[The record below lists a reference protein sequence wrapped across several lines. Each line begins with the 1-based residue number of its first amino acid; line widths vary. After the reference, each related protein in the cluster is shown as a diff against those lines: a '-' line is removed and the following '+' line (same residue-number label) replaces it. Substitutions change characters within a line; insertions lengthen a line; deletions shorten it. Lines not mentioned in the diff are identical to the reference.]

1 MAGRLGRN
9 LACLLLFGVGA
20 QALGGGAVGVIGSAI
35 VALAAN
41 RAWKAQQ
48 HADAR
53 ARHAADV
60 IADERLRA
68 DVRAVHQHAAE
79 RPTEPPAG
87 RAA

>member
-1 MAGRLGRN
+1 MGGLVRILSCLILFGIGAEALGR
-9 LACLLLFGVGA
+9 GD
-20 QALGGGAVGVIGSAI
+20 VGVIGSAI